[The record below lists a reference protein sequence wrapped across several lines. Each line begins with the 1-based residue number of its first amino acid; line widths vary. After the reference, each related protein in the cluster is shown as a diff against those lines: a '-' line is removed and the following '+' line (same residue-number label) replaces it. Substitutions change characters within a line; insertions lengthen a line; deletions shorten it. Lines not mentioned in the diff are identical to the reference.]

1 MSTIYDPKSKI
12 WIGSQNK
19 CIFNPEIGLGEIILA
34 VLARTPN
41 KITQISADNGVKLT
55 CSQLRVKSI
64 RLAENL
70 KRKGYK
76 FGDIIA
82 TVSRNNHDISAVIFG
97 CNIIGAPVNCLDPNF
112 TVTEISDLLM
122 ITKPKLIFCEYYN
135 LKNVQS
141 ALIEINLKSEIILTG
156 DEVHEDMPHVTSLYE
171 EIAGLDEKI
180 YIPLSIPNPSQHA
193 TVILC
198 SSGTTGKS
206 KGVCLSH
213 STLISQCNE
222 IIDATEHDFLLCF
235 SSLYWISGMMTLL
248 YGTLTGMTRIITTN
262 PFSADL
268 LSDMI
273 EKYKVTVIVAPPSQ
287 VSQLL
292 EHDKV
297 DSADFSTMRYILVG
311 GSFVSDNLRKR
322 VKKYSKN
329 GEVVVGYGLTEVG
342 SLGTLTFPVNKIGSV
357 GTLRPRMMAKVVNE
371 TGTNLGYN
379 ESGEIC
385 FKYAFPFLGYY
396 GDEIQTRNAFDSEG
410 WVKTGD
416 IGYFD
421 EENHLYIL
429 DRKKDIIKYKG
440 YQISPSDIEETLQ
453 KVTGILNI
461 CVVGIEDFDHGTDL
475 PAALILKNEK
485 IKLTE
490 TDIIKI
496 AEENLPDY
504 KTLRGGCYFV
514 DALPM
519 TPSGKIQRNKVK
531 TMAKELYQKKVLE
544 NK

>member
-1 MSTIYDPKSKI
+1 MSTKFDPKSKI
-12 WIGSQNK
+12 WIGPQNK

-41 KITQISADNGVKLT
+41 KIAQISADNGVKLT
-55 CSQLRVKSI
+55 CSELRVKSI

-82 TVSRNNHDISAVIFG
+82 TVSRNNHDISAVVFG

-112 TVTEISDLLM
+112 TATEISDLLM
-122 ITKPKLIFCEYYN
+122 ITKPKLVFCENYN

-141 ALIEINLKSEIILTG
+141 ALNEINLKPEIILTG
-156 DEVHEDMPHVTSLYE
+156 DEVHEDMIHVTSLYE
-171 EIAGLDEKI
+171 EIKGLNERF
-180 YIPLSIPNPSQHA
+180 YIPPSIPNPSKHTA
-193 TVILC
+193 IILC

-213 STLISQCNE
+213 STMISHSSGSGNE
-222 IIDATEHDFLLCF
+222 NDSLFCF
-235 SSLYWISGMMTLL
+235 SSLYWISGMLSLMMSTIS
-248 YGTLTGMTRIITTN
+248 GMTRIITTE
-262 PFSADL
+262 PFSGKR
-268 LSDMI
+268 MCEII
-273 EKYKVTVIVAPPSQ
+273 ENYKITRISAPPSQ
-287 VSQLL
+287 ISQLL
-292 EHDKV
+292 EYKDI
-297 DSADFSTMRYILVG
+297 DSVDFSSIQLFILG

-322 VKKYSKN
+322 LQKHLKN
-329 GEVVVGYGLTEVG
+329 GVVIVTYGLTEIG
-342 SLGTLTFPVNKIGSV
+342 GLASLTFPVIKLGSV
-357 GTLRPRMMAKVVNE
+357 GTLRPRMMAKIVDE

-385 FKYAFPFLGYY
+385 IKFEFPFLGYY

-421 EENHLYIL
+421 EENHLYML
-429 DRKKDIIKYKG
+429 DRKKDMFKYRN
-440 YQISPSDIEETLQ
+440 YQINPSDIEEILQ

-461 CVVGIEDFDHGTDL
+461 CVVGIPDHDNGTDL

-490 TDIIKI
+490 TEIIKI

-504 KTLRGGCYFV
+504 KHLRGGCYFV
-514 DALPM
+514 DALPL
-519 TPSGKIQRNKVK
+519 TPSGKVQRKLA
-531 TMAKELYQKKVLE
+531 TELASQLYEKIIIC
-544 NK
+544 